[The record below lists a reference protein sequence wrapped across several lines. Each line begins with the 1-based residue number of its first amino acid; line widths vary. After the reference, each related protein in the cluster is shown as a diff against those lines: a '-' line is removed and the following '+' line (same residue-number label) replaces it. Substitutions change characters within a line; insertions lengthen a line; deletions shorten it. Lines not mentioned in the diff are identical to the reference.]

1 MHDLKKK
8 STVLPLL
15 DFLENAINIEYTFR
29 QVATES
35 DFNYYIDHLQQ
46 PSYNAYDLIYLCF
59 HGQKKCIC
67 FADKTD
73 LALMAFAEKD
83 ENLGIFEGRNVHF
96 GSCST
101 LKMREEDI
109 KMFKQLTKA
118 RMITGYTKDVDLT
131 SSFIFETWLMDAI
144 NRNRRICHKT
154 RNDLA
159 EKRCHTLQ
167 SYLDSRHIRFKDKYI
182 KSVFVKHFLLTSLL
196 TFIVGVCSAQTEHM
210 KFKGV
215 PMEGTLQT
223 FTSKLKA
230 KGFML

>member
-1 MHDLKKK
+1 MNRIFCLETEWDQSMHDLKKK

-15 DFLENAINIEYTFR
+15 DFLENTINIEYTFR

-73 LALMAFAEKD
+73 LDLMAFAEKE
-83 ENLGIFEGRNVHF
+83 ENFGIFEGRNVHF

-109 KMFKQLTKA
+109 KIFKQLTKA

-144 NRNRRICHKT
+144 NRNEGYAAKRI
-154 RNDLA
+154 NDLA
-159 EKRCHTLQ
+159 EKEMPYFTKLFG
-167 SYLDSRHIRFKDKYI
+167 FKA
-182 KSVFVKHFLLTSLL
+182 F
-196 TFIVGVCSAQTEHM
+196 
-210 KFKGV
+210 
-215 PMEGTLQT
+215 
-223 FTSKLKA
+223 
-230 KGFML
+230 